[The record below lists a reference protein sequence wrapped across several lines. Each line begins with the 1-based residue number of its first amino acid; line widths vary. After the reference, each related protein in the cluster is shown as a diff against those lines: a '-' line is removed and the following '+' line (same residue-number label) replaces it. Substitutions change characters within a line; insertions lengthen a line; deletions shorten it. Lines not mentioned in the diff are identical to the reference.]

1 MAVGPHKVDQSNYSL
16 RLKELF
22 NKQIRL
28 QCRETNISKISSK
41 FHDNLLTAMEKADW
55 QQREHER
62 IERLLVLNR
71 QELDKRLQLEKELT
85 RELEATKQQEATVR
99 EHNNELMECI
109 HALKRAT
116 GTSINHDALPARVKG
131 VTVLRSTDGDQWIP
145 FDLAETDAEGLNS
158 LCQRLQNNNI
168 DVNKWR
174 QLVSLSK
181 KMSMKWNYSTPPRK
195 DNDKVDI
202 IEIDLTSPTNHI

>member
-28 QCRETNISKISSK
+28 QIRETNISKISSK

-71 QELDKRLQLEKELT
+71 QELDKRVQLEKELT

-131 VTVLRSTDGDQWIP
+131 VTVLRNPDGDQWVP

-158 LCQRLQNNNI
+158 LCQRLQKNNI

-181 KMSMKWNYSTPPRK
+181 KMSMKWNYSTPPRR